1 MCVNDGKQKLAM
13 KEMKDEPDTCN
24 GYFGEPP
31 VQVVSNSTCVN
42 DGKQKLAM
50 EAVKDEPD
58 TCNGYFGEPPVQVVT
73 LRVSITVSKNW
84 R

>member
-1 MCVNDGKQKLAM
+1 M

-31 VQVVSNSTCVN
+31 VQVR
-42 DGKQKLAM
+42 
-50 EAVKDEPD
+50 
-58 TCNGYFGEPPVQVVT
+58 T
-73 LRVSITVSKNW
+73 LRESMM